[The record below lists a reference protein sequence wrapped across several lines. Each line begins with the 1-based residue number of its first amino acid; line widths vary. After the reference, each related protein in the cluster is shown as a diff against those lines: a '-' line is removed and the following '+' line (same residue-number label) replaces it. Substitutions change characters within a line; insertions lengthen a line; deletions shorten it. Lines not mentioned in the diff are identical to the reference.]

1 MTELLEKAFAEAAK
15 LPESEQNALA
25 NWLLSELDSKQRW
38 QERLSASA
46 SVLEQLAEY
55 HAGKSQELDFS
66 I

>member
-15 LPESEQNALA
+15 LPESEQNSLA
-25 NWLLSELDSKQRW
+25 NWLLSELDSEQRW

-55 HAGKSQELDFS
+55 RAGESQELDFS